1 MRGRRF
7 LSSPILWIGLL
18 FAALMLRM
26 DALQPLLQQAFP
38 GVEPVVYNRDSFLAL
53 FLSQLG
59 LVAAASLAA
68 GLVGVALAIFVTRPA
83 GRDFRAMVNALATIG
98 QTFPPAAV
106 LAITVPMVGFGAR
119 PTIIALFLY
128 GLLPIVENAVAGL
141 EGVASGVR
149 EAAEGMGLSA
159 WQRLRDVELPLA
171 APVILAGIRV
181 SVTIAIG
188 TATIGSTVGALTLG
202 TPIFNGLAANKLSF
216 VLQGA
221 VLVAL
226 FAILTDML
234 FARLE
239 QLLQP
244 GEQHIGEDREQRDQ
258 HSPLQDKRQFVGGEP
273 VEDRRAEGQR
283 ADRRADCRGADRDR
297 HRDPHP
303 GKDNRRG
310 KRQFDVAQQLP
321 R

>member
-1 MRGRRF
+1 VIPARPF
-7 LSSPILWIGLL
+7 LASPVLWVGLF

-26 DALQPLLQQAFP
+26 DALQPLLQRAFP
-38 GVEPVVYNRDSFLAL
+38 GVQPVVYNRDSFFTL

-59 LVAAASLAA
+59 LVAAASLGAS
-68 GLVGVALAIFVTRPA
+68 LVGVALAIFVTRPA

-106 LAITVPMVGFGAR
+106 LAITVPMVGFGAQ

-128 GLLPIVENAVAGL
+128 GLLPIIENAVAGL
-141 EGVASGVR
+141 EGVAGGVR

-171 APVILAGIRV
+171 APVILAGVRV

-202 TPIFNGLAANKLSF
+202 TPIFDGLVANKIPF
-216 VLQGA
+216 VLEGA

-226 FAILTDML
+226 FAILTDLL

-239 QLLQP
+239 GWLKVP
-244 GEQHIGEDREQRDQ
+244 
-258 HSPLQDKRQFVGGEP
+258 
-273 VEDRRAEGQR
+273 
-283 ADRRADCRGADRDR
+283 
-297 HRDPHP
+297 
-303 GKDNRRG
+303 
-310 KRQFDVAQQLP
+310 
-321 R
+321 

>member
-18 FAALMLRM
+18 FAALTLRM
-26 DALQPLLQQAFP
+26 DALQPLLQQVFP

-68 GLVGVALAIFVTRPA
+68 SLVGVALAIFVTRPA

-128 GLLPIVENAVAGL
+128 SLLPIVENAVAGL

-202 TPIFNGLAANKLSF
+202 TPIFDGLVANKIPF
-216 VLQGA
+216 VLEGA

-234 FARLE
+234 FERLD
-239 QLLQP
+239 QLL
-244 GEQHIGEDREQRDQ
+244 
-258 HSPLQDKRQFVGGEP
+258 
-273 VEDRRAEGQR
+273 RAP
-283 ADRRADCRGADRDR
+283 A
-297 HRDPHP
+297 
-303 GKDNRRG
+303 N
-310 KRQFDVAQQLP
+310 
-321 R
+321 

>member
-1 MRGRRF
+1 MPGRRF
-7 LSSPILWIGLL
+7 LGSPVLWVGLF

-68 GLVGVALAIFVTRPA
+68 SLVGVALAIFVTRPA

-128 GLLPIVENAVAGL
+128 GLVPIVENAVAGL

-202 TPIFNGLAANKLSF
+202 TPIFDGLVANKIPF
-216 VLQGA
+216 VLEGA

-234 FARLE
+234 FERL
-239 QLLQP
+239 
-244 GEQHIGEDREQRDQ
+244 DQ
-258 HSPLQDKRQFVGGEP
+258 WL
-273 VEDRRAEGQR
+273 RAT
-283 ADRRADCRGADRDR
+283 A
-297 HRDPHP
+297 
-303 GKDNRRG
+303 N
-310 KRQFDVAQQLP
+310 
-321 R
+321 

>member
-18 FAALMLRM
+18 FATLMLRM
-26 DALQPLLQQAFP
+26 DALQPLLQQVFP

-68 GLVGVALAIFVTRPA
+68 SLVGVALAIFVTRPA

-159 WQRLRDVELPLA
+159 WQRLRDIELPLA

-202 TPIFNGLAANKLSF
+202 TPIFDGLVANKIPF
-216 VLQGA
+216 VLEGA

-234 FARLE
+234 FERLD
-239 QLLQP
+239 QLL
-244 GEQHIGEDREQRDQ
+244 
-258 HSPLQDKRQFVGGEP
+258 
-273 VEDRRAEGQR
+273 RAP
-283 ADRRADCRGADRDR
+283 A
-297 HRDPHP
+297 
-303 GKDNRRG
+303 N
-310 KRQFDVAQQLP
+310 
-321 R
+321 